1 MIELKFMRIAVRL
14 REKQRR
20 NREKYG
26 DVRYWKSAVEAVIP

>member
-20 NREKYG
+20 NSEKYG
-26 DVRYWKSAVEAVIP
+26 VVSRYGQGEHN

>member
-1 MIELKFMRIAVRL
+1 MIELKFMRVAVRL

-26 DVRYWKSAVEAVIP
+26 DVNRYEQ